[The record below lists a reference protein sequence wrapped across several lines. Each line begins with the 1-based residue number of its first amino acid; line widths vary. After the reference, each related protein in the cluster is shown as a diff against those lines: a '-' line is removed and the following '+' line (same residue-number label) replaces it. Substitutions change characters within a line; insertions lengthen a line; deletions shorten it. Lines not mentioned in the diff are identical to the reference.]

1 MRDQAA
7 RRAAGRQ
14 PGLPWV
20 AAAPR
25 SGSPQPGAL
34 GPEPRR
40 RAWLRTGPPRP
51 VRFPAPSSY
60 AHHGF
65 PTSLPACAWPPA
77 PAQHLPRKEPG
88 LGRPGAWRLQ
98 NGPGTEGPARRAL
111 AGKPGG
117 REAGRGHG
125 GAGGAES
132 PQPAA
137 LRPRSREGRAPPPW
151 PLPVQACRPG
161 SRSKASKANIYPGCP
176 GAGAHTPLLPGRAS
190 PRRSPSPARPRP
202 HRLLTGN
209 ADKLNTAGITAICS
223 GYRCRY

>member
-137 LRPRSREGRAPPPW
+137 LRPPPGKGELRRHGPFRCRPAGPAPGPRPAKQIFTLAARGPGRTPPFSQAGPRHVAPRAPR
-151 PLPVQACRPG
+151 V
-161 SRSKASKANIYPGCP
+161 
-176 GAGAHTPLLPGRAS
+176 
-190 PRRSPSPARPRP
+190 PAP
-202 HRLLTGN
+202 
-209 ADKLNTAGITAICS
+209 TAF
-223 GYRCRY
+223 